1 MSEIREINWKDVN
14 FDEIPPQDLSFGWEG
29 GRGYYVIIWE
39 MGPNTR
45 YIVGKSYVPESL
57 ASAIAGYVRNIN
69 S

>member
-29 GRGYYVIIWE
+29 GRGYYVIVCE
-39 MGPNTR
+39 MAQDAR
-45 YIVGKSYVPESL
+45 YIVGKAYVPSSL